1 MPEIIEEEPP
11 LVVLMKPS
19 DLKVWKVKDIGREIR
34 VEGYVDDANDVNDVD
49 TSGKIKRMG
58 MVVEACFRWRIYT
71 RRGRMCS
78 C

>member
-1 MPEIIEEEPP
+1 MPDIIEEEPP
-11 LVVLMKPS
+11 LVVPMKPS

-58 MVVEACFRWRIYT
+58 MVVETCFRWRIYT